1 MTIMMMLLTRIR
13 RVTLPDYSVVW
24 AVTLPHSIPHSFVVW
39 TNLNIHQYLHWHRP
53 QVMEQNQYYTQRRE
67 REIEAVSQVSLVIEN
82 VTFWFLSGGRITIW
96 QMILDLARATLHTPL
111 WYYPDRSRGEVHIH
125 VTWKIL
131 SIINI
136 YDQFDHP
143 YHTHWLI
150 GGRRT
155 LLVTRHSSSG
165 ERTGE
170 TESLR
175 AEKMTR
181 KEIMS
186 EECAVRPSFNMCEI
200 LFTPGKDFIIQV
212 SQPRLV
218 GIMGAIL
225 AFRDKLVWRGRGER
239 GLVRGSHKMRS
250 VRCKIYCHIM
260 TNS

>member
-1 MTIMMMLLTRIR
+1 MSLSDFWAEGE
-13 RVTLPDYSVVW
+13 LPFDKW
-24 AVTLPHSIPHSFVVW
+24 
-39 TNLNIHQYLHWHRP
+39 
-53 QVMEQNQYYTQRRE
+53 
-67 REIEAVSQVSLVIEN
+67 SQ
-82 VTFWFLSGGRITIW
+82 IW
-96 QMILDLARATLHTPL
+96 PGLHTTH
-111 WYYPDRSRGEVHIH
+111 RSGIIQTGREERAIFML
-125 VTWKIL
+125 TWKIL

-136 YDQFDHP
+136 YDQSISHSL
-143 YHTHWLI
+143 TH
-150 GGRRT
+150 RRT
-155 LLVTRHSSSG
+155 PDIAGDQSQLISRS
-165 ERTGE
+165 EREIGE

-200 LFTPGKDFIIQV
+200 LLTPGKDFIIQA